1 MASYEALRH
10 VTLGR
15 YIPGNSFIHRLDP
28 RTKLIACLALM
39 GLVLVATSY
48 TSNTLLLALVTS
60 CVLMAGLPMGYLLSN
75 VRPALPVIV
84 FLSLLQLLFYR
95 ANPGAPMLLS
105 WGKLVISFAALKIVI
120 VSLIRF
126 FVLIFLVSLLTNT
139 TTTSSLTSGLES
151 LLRPLNRLG
160 LPGHEI
166 ALVGAVAL
174 RFVPILG
181 EELESIT
188 KAQDARSVGDKN
200 RSRWQ
205 VAQNARRVAALI
217 VPLFVDAYRRG
228 EELILAMR
236 ARCYHGGEGRSHLVT
251 FTFSSQDYIA
261 FGLIVLFTIIVLTV
275 QQLPLP

>member
-28 RTKLIACLALM
+28 RTKLIACAALM

-48 TSNTLLLALVTS
+48 TSNILLLALITS
-60 CVLMAGLPMGYLLSN
+60 CVLMAGLPVGYLLSN
-75 VRPALPVIV
+75 IRPALPIIV
-84 FLSLLQLLFYR
+84 VLSLLQLLFYR
-95 ANPGAPMLLS
+95 ADPAAPTLIS
-105 WGKLVISFAALKIVI
+105 WGKLHISTVALRVVI

-126 FVLIFLVSLLTNT
+126 LVLIFLVSLLTNT

-181 EELESIT
+181 EELESIV
-188 KAQDARSVGDKN
+188 KAQDARSVGDNN
-200 RSRWQ
+200 RGKWKL
-205 VAQNARRVAALI
+205 AQNARRVAALI
-217 VPLFVDAYRRG
+217 VPLFVDAYRRA

-251 FTFSSQDYIA
+251 FAFSSRDYVA
-261 FGLIVLFTIIVLTV
+261 FGLLAFSSIIVLIV

>member
-1 MASYEALRH
+1 MAGHEALRH

-15 YIPGNSFIHRLDP
+15 YIPGNSFVHRLDP
-28 RTKLIACLALM
+28 RTKLITFVTLM
-39 GLVLVATSY
+39 ALVLVATSY
-48 TSNTLLLALVTS
+48 TSNALLLALVTS
-60 CVLMAGLPMGYLLSN
+60 CVLMAGLPVGYLLSN

-84 FLSLLQLLFYR
+84 ALSLLQLLFYR
-95 ANPGAPMLLS
+95 ADPGTPLLLS
-105 WGKLVISFAALKIVI
+105 WGKLHISTVALRLVI

-126 FVLIFLVSLLTNT
+126 LVLIFLVSLLTNT

-181 EELESIT
+181 EELESIA
-188 KAQDARSVGDKN
+188 KAQDARNISN
-200 RSRWQ
+200 RNRGRWQ
-205 VAQNARRVAALI
+205 LAQNARRVAALI
-217 VPLFVDAYRRG
+217 VPLFVDAYRRA

-251 FTFSSQDYIA
+251 FAFSPQDYIA
-261 FGLIVLFTIIVLTV
+261 LGLTVLSTTVVLTV

>member
-10 VTLGR
+10 VTIGR
-15 YIPGNSFIHRLDP
+15 YIPGNSSIHRLDP
-28 RTKLIACLALM
+28 RIKLIAFVILM

-48 TSNTLLLALVTS
+48 TTNMLLLALVTS
-60 CVLMAGLPMGYLLSN
+60 CVLIAELPVGYLLSN

-84 FLSLLQLLFYR
+84 VLSLLQLLFYR
-95 ANPGAPMLLS
+95 ADPRAPLLLS
-105 WGKLVISFAALKIVI
+105 WGKLHISTAALQVVV

-126 FVLIFLVSLLTNT
+126 LILIFLVSLLTNT

-181 EELESIT
+181 EELESIA
-188 KAQDARSVGDKN
+188 KAQDARSVGDGK
-200 RSRWQ
+200 RGRWQ
-205 VAQNARRVAALI
+205 LAQNARRVAALI
-217 VPLFVDAYRRG
+217 VPLFVDAYRRA
-228 EELILAMR
+228 EELVLAMR

-251 FTFSSQDYIA
+251 FTFAPRDYIA
-261 FGLIVLFTIIVLTV
+261 LGLMVLSVIVVLTV